1 MDDESIVP
9 KRHVTPILRADATD
23 DNLDDV
29 EGEGEVSGKKYKF
42 GGLVK
47 GPVMVCP
54 ICVLETC
61 GHNLAKIPREAS
73 E

>member
-23 DNLDDV
+23 DDLDDA
-29 EGEGEVSGKKYKF
+29 EEVPKF
-42 GGLVK
+42 AMGGLVK